1 MRKLFILSLSL
12 LITACTSQ
20 EATDIRVE
28 KPWIAEIPP
37 MISVTAALMVLHNES
52 DKPKYL
58 IEASS
63 PKAKSIEIH
72 KSIIVNDLAKMIKQS
87 EVEIPPHGIAAFS
100 NETGYH
106 LMFYGTEN
114 ILEGQKIPVS
124 LKFKDGSVI
133 TVTYDVLD
141 RRKML

>member
-1 MRKLFILSLSL
+1 MRKLLILSISL
-12 LITACTSQ
+12 LITACTNQ

-37 MISVTAALMVLHNES
+37 MISVTAALMVLHNDS

-58 IEASS
+58 VEASS

-87 EVEIPPHGIAAFS
+87 EVEIPAQGIAEFS

-106 LMFYGTEN
+106 LMFYGTEK
-114 ILEGQKIPVS
+114 ISEGQKIPVS
-124 LKFKDGSVI
+124 LRFKDGSVI